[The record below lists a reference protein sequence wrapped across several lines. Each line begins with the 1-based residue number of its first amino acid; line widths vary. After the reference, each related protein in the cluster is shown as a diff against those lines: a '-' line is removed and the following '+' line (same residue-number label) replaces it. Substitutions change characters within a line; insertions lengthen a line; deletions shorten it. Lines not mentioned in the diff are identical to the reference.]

1 MNVQDLS
8 VLKVCFFDLHIN
20 LDAACQ
26 LMGFLEISSFFTAV
40 LVVVAI
46 VDIVDTELVDLVL
59 IDLVLIV
66 SSFCLETFPD
76 FSGPFLDFSEFLN
89 LQFFVVASFHFFI
102 NLVYTH
108 FCCSRFQVSCWLLCQ
123 YLIATFQFLTD
134 F

>member
-1 MNVQDLS
+1 
-8 VLKVCFFDLHIN
+8 
-20 LDAACQ
+20 
-26 LMGFLEISSFFTAV
+26 

-108 FCCSRFQVSCWLLCQ
+108 FLLLQVSGFMLALMPIPYCNFSVLDGFL
-123 YLIATFQFLTD
+123 ASFNTFAYSSLVSGRQIRRYTSRDDAIFAIHIPGK